1 MSWVKYFLIEENW
14 CSGWPDAI
22 VGTDNEKKDKE
33 FVAFCNKNM
42 IDYGYKCDKK
52 IPSFIH
58 NGQSWYCHQKTAK
71 QVEKK
76 FNITEIYTDKE
87 QLKEE
92 KIKDKAWEIH
102 KKTDEYLIDKL
113 SHDANTMFKSNYK
126 RNKFVNEL
134 KNRNE
139 DLLKNKVHKR
149 IIEMFDEQCLV
160 IDNHSCVQ
168 KGPKFRLGD
177 ASIQK

>member
-1 MSWVKYFLIEENW
+1 MAWVKYFLIKENW
-14 CSGWPDAI
+14 CNDWPDAI

-33 FVAFCNKNM
+33 FVTFCNKHM
-42 IDYGYKCDKK
+42 IDYGYKCNKK

-58 NGQSWYCHQKTAK
+58 NGKSWYCHQKTAK

-76 FNITEIYTDKE
+76 FDITEIYNDKDQLKE
-87 QLKEE
+87 RLKEE
-92 KIKDKAWEIH
+92 KEWEQH

-113 SHDANTMFKSNYK
+113 MHDSNSLLGSNFK

-134 KNRNE
+134 KNRNK
-139 DLLKNKVHKR
+139 DLPKNKIHKR
-149 IIEMFDEQCLV
+149 IIEMFNQECLI
-160 IDNHSCVQ
+160 IDDHSTVK
-168 KGPKFRLGD
+168 KGPRFKLGD